1 MRTSIIIFFFSF
13 LSVVILKINGQTPN
27 DIYKQ
32 IDFKTIDQYF
42 TNPPNQYRLN
52 QFYLDKNFDSNQS
65 QLLKDYGIGGI
76 QTCASYSNYLLSDAG
91 WSQVNNNINHA
102 ISNNMQVWLTDEKGY
117 PSGSAAGLVV
127 SGSPE
132 LEARGVIRI
141 IFKGSGVVSISNT
154 LPSGI
159 DFFRASLCPVINGEP
174 KSTAGTTVPIV
185 NNKIQTIGLSGEWQL
200 SVFGIQI
207 INKNSQ
213 AQSTPQFGGTGK
225 YPNLL
230 NYNAVKKFIEV
241 THQSYANKV
250 SNLGHKVELF
260 YTNEPNLMTSYWVN
274 DGTKAQYAYLP
285 WESELPNKFK
295 TMHGYDLL
303 PYLDALF
310 EGSSNEFK
318 TVRIHYFQTV
328 AEMFSSNFCGQIS
341 DWCSL
346 NNVKMGGHF
355 LLEENL
361 AHHVAHYGD
370 LFKALRRYDVAGC
383 DIPIARKSITNWK
396 FWMPKL
402 ISSASYLENK
412 NSMTTALLDPIID
425 FGMGDLSPLIP
436 DLKRTIN
443 MAFLCGINQFTSYM
457 PFTDYTIAEHKPFS
471 DYMAR
476 ISLMLRG
483 AKNEAPIAMYYPI
496 ETFQSKFIASPLHY
510 SVYVKDYEY
519 LQKTIDRMAS
529 DILQNGL
536 DFNYVS
542 ADAILTATINNG
554 SVQIGG
560 NKYSTIVMPRVE
572 VIPLNVLKRL
582 QLISDAG
589 IPIHWV
595 DALPFMGINNSEHTE
610 VENISKTLLTN
621 NYPMSDLQRLRN
633 NTFSIR
639 VSTNGTKLS
648 MNRFVRNNK
657 RMYFIIND
665 SETEITIT
673 ATSKTST
680 TIQIYN
686 PVNGEIK
693 TSVLPLS
700 QKIGAFESLF
710 LVEESND
717 LTSAKF
723 PTQNDLKTS
732 IKIYPNPAN
741 QELNIVLPVK
751 YVGSRLEILNQLGQ
765 VVENL
770 TINNEHSKI
779 NIKSY
784 HQGCYFVRIEDAI
797 SNFIKK

>member
-91 WSQVNNNINHA
+91 WSQANNNINNA
-102 ISNNMQVWLTDEKGY
+102 ISNNMQVWLSDEKGY
-117 PSGSAAGLVV
+117 PSGSAGGLVV
-127 SGSPE
+127 GGYPE

-141 IFKGSGVVSISNT
+141 VFKGSGVVSISNT

-185 NNKIQTIGLSGEWQL
+185 NNKIQTIGISGDWQL

-207 INKNSQ
+207 INKNTQ

-230 NYNAVKKFIEV
+230 SYNAVKRFIDV
-241 THQSYANKV
+241 THQSYADKV
-250 SNLGHKVELF
+250 SNLGQKVELF

-274 DGTKAQYAYLP
+274 DGTQAQYAYLP
-285 WESELPNKFK
+285 WEGELPNKFK
-295 TMHGYDLL
+295 SMHGYDLL

-318 TVRIHYFQTV
+318 TVRIHYYQTV

-341 DWCSL
+341 DWCAL
-346 NNVKMGGHF
+346 NNVKMSGHF
-355 LLEENL
+355 LLEEYF
-361 AHHVAHYGD
+361 ACHVVHYGD
-370 LFKALRRYDVAGC
+370 LFKALRRYDIAAC
-383 DIPIARKSITNWK
+383 DIPIARKGITNWN

-402 ISSASYLENK
+402 ISSASYLANK
-412 NSMTTALLDPIID
+412 NSMTIALLDPII
-425 FGMGDLSPLIP
+425 GYGNGDLSPIIP

-457 PFTDYTIAEHKPFS
+457 PFTDYTATEHKAFS

-476 ISLMLRG
+476 ISLMFRG

-496 ETFQSKFIASPLHY
+496 ETFQSQYIASSLLY
-510 SVYVKDYEY
+510 TLNIKNFEY
-519 LQKTIDRMAS
+519 LQKTSDRMAT

-582 QLISDAG
+582 QSISDAG

-595 DALPFMGINNSEHTE
+595 DALPLMGINNSEHTE

-621 NYPMSDLQRLRN
+621 NYPLSDLQRLRN
-633 NTFSIR
+633 NTFSVR

-648 MNRFVRNNK
+648 MNRFIRNNK

-700 QKIGAFESLF
+700 QKIGAFESIF
-710 LVEESND
+710 LVEDAND

-723 PTQNDLKTS
+723 PTQNDLMSSVKV
-732 IKIYPNPAN
+732 YPNPSD
-741 QELNIVLPVK
+741 QEINIVVPAK
-751 YVGSRLEILNQLGQ
+751 QIGSRLQIANQLGQ
-765 VVENL
+765 IVENL
-770 TINNEHSKI
+770 MISNEHSKV
-779 NIKSY
+779 NIKPYQKGSY
-784 HQGCYFVRIEDAI
+784 IVRINGEI
-797 SNFIKK
+797 SKFIKF